1 VEENMRTNIDLD
13 DTLVKKAMEISG
25 QSTKK
30 AAINT
35 ILSEY
40 IRKYNQKKH
49 IKIPWDKNLGRR
61 SRKDERR
68 KINGYYSRFIGLDR
82 FFQFLPIEG
91 IG

>member
-1 VEENMRTNIDLD
+1 MRTNIDLD

-40 IRKYNQKKH
+40 IRKYNQKNILKYRGA
-49 IKIPWDKNLGRR
+49 KIWEGDLEKMRE
-61 SRKDERR
+61 ER
-68 KINGYYSRFIGLDR
+68 
-82 FFQFLPIEG
+82 
-91 IG
+91 